1 MIFKTYLSILYFDNI
16 KKKELVAKCKV
27 KSTLRNFGSIVA
39 FLGRKKTRKIV
50 VVLVVIMVLP
60 QSPVVQLI
68 MHNRL

>member
-1 MIFKTYLSILYFDNI
+1 MIFKIYLSILLAF
-16 KKKELVAKCKV
+16 KKNKKLVIKCKV
-27 KSTLRNFGSIVA
+27 KSTLKKFGSIVA

-60 QSPVVQLI
+60 QSPVEQLI

>member
-1 MIFKTYLSILYFDNI
+1 MIFETYLLYFVNI
-16 KKKELVAKCKV
+16 KKTVIKCKV
-27 KSTLRNFGSIVA
+27 KSTLKKFGSIVA

-60 QSPVVQLI
+60 QSPVEQLI